1 MTCSFCQYSVAL
13 GPNQPLTEMS
23 TYDLFWVGVWWGGHV
38 WPVCKPKNSVVLV
51 VPNVEV
57 RMEAQNFMV
66 LLSFYVLLWRTF
78 TLYLKLG
85 MGKDREV
92 STKVL

>member
-1 MTCSFCQYSVAL
+1 VVA
-13 GPNQPLTEMS
+13 
-23 TYDLFWVGVWWGGHV
+23 
-38 WPVCKPKNSVVLV
+38 CKPNNSVVLV

-57 RMEAQNFMV
+57 KMEAQNFIV

-85 MGKDREV
+85 MGKDREI
-92 STKVL
+92 STDVL